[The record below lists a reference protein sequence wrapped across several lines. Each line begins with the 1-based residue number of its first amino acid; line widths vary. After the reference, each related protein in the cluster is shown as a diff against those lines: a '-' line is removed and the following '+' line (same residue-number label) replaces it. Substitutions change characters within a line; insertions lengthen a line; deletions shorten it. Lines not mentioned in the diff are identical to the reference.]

1 MDWKPELRTSAMV
14 ALAFSTMFR
23 DKTLKYNFRTKSMM
37 TLQKGNL
44 TYTSDANFE
53 NDVLKSELPVFVDFY
68 ADWCG
73 PCRIIEPIME
83 QLSQEYHGKVRFVKV
98 DVDSTPQTAANYSV
112 MSIPTLIVFRG
123 GKEVKR
129 IVGAASRD
137 HYVREI
143 QRVLQS

>member
-1 MDWKPELRTSAMV
+1 
-14 ALAFSTMFR
+14 
-23 DKTLKYNFRTKSMM
+23 MM

-73 PCRIIEPIME
+73 PCRTIEPIME
-83 QLSQEYHGKVRFVKV
+83 DLSEEYYGKVRFVKV
-98 DVDSTPQTAANYSV
+98 DVDTTPQTAANYGV

-129 IVGAASRD
+129 LVGAASRD

>member
-1 MDWKPELRTSAMV
+1 MV